1 MFNPHT
7 TIPEGHPENENLMY
21 VISEDEVLAAIRQS
35 STKKSPGADGLSW
48 EFYLKVWGIMHR
60 EVTFIMNEIQ
70 TGNFDKSQKENS
82 ENSIKG
88 YRPIFFLNYDYKWF
102 LRIIKTRLEKLLPLI
117 VSD

>member
-1 MFNPHT
+1 MYNPHT

-70 TGNFDKSQKENS
+70 TGNFDKSQKEKLRKQYQGLS
-82 ENSIKG
+82 TD
-88 YRPIFFLNYDYKWF
+88 IFFE
-102 LRIIKTRLEKLLPLI
+102 LRLQMIFEKHQDPIRKIIA
-117 VSD
+117 SDCQ